1 MGENMNKRTSDGLAD
16 LLKRHGIE
24 PTYNSALDV
33 GLARVFMPEGYNEKH
48 KKQLP
53 AQKTAQ
59 TKKGEKQ

>member
-33 GLARVFMPEGYNEKH
+33 DLARAFMPKSYNEKR
-48 KKQLP
+48 KQQLST
-53 AQKTAQ
+53 QETAQ